1 MIYRLNNHNTL
12 PINNPHTPIFHKR
25 NESTA
30 NRPRIARYL
39 KKLLALFIS
48 ENGFSLFFD
57 WSHTILYYAPT
68 IALNNQFA
76 TAINIPAI
84 RVFHPDPSQTFTEK
98 ASCSEL
104 WRNNESSGSINIA
117 PFAAFHILCSR

>member
-1 MIYRLNNHNTL
+1 MIYRLNNDNTL
-12 PINNPHTPIFHKR
+12 PINKPHPPIFHKR
-25 NESTA
+25 NEATA
-30 NRPRIARYL
+30 NGPRIARYL

-57 WSHTILYYAPT
+57 CGHTILYYAPT
-68 IALNNQFA
+68 IARNNQFA